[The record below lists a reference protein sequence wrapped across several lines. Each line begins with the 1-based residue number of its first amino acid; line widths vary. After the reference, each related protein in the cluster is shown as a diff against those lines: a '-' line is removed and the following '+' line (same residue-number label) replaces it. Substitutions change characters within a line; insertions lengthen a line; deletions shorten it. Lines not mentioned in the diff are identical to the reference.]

1 MSYRAW
7 AYIWIIILGAVAFS
21 VASLLTFSTRPTQWL
36 TFLLLTVLATWAQLY
51 KVQAPKHV
59 LFHAT
64 PIFLFAGVLLLDPL
78 LFILLV
84 AISHGVEWV
93 KERWIKSEHLRAW
106 YLQPFNIAKNS
117 LAGMAAH
124 LMYVAFDERISMLPR
139 PSAALLVTIAALVY
153 LVVNNLLLG
162 QALVLARGVSWRASG
177 VFNAEN
183 LMSEL
188 VLLLLGGI
196 VALLWQLSPAFVPLA
211 ISPVLLI
218 YRAMMVPKLKEEAQT
233 DSKTGLL
240 NARYLVKVLNDE
252 LARARRFE
260 RPFTVIMADLD
271 HLRNINNIY
280 GHFAGDVV
288 LAGIAKIIR
297 ETLHDYDIA
306 GRFGGEEFMLG
317 FPEADA
323 LQAQV
328 IAERVRMAIELS
340 EFDVSTSPTPI
351 KVTMSFGLA
360 CFPQDA
366 VTLEDLIHEADA
378 AVYQAKHQ
386 GRNQL
391 VCAADVPHYT
401 KVEYS
406 ISTRKQNTPKASATL
421 PDYAP
426 FMSVNGNEDHNRSI
440 NAPERECHN
449 IATADDGEKNGP
461 ISAHYDSQRDA
472 SEPSQPAGAR
482 PMSRWAWGY
491 IWTVLALG
499 VGLSAFVYSTF
510 TSSSVPWLAFAVL
523 FVLATVAQ
531 LKKVDGPNHLLFHA
545 TPVFFFAGV
554 LLLPP
559 FLLLLLILGPHLL
572 QWAKERWNKSPH
584 LRDWYLQ
591 PFNVAMYLIAAFS
604 AQWIYK
610 IFIPDMPN
618 SFTLSAIVMTMV
630 AAATYIVVN
639 NMILG
644 YALLLARGISWQQSG
659 VLKLETLLPEFIMVC
674 LGVVVAYLWVT
685 STWLILPALLPLVLM
700 YRALT
705 IPMLQAENMQKL
717 QRVNEELSAANSA
730 IQRVNDELFLTL
742 AKIFDA
748 RDPYVGGHAAQVAMY
763 AVAIANELGL
773 PTERIDIIRQSAY
786 LHDIGKIAISETI
799 LHKPSKLTNDEFE
812 IMKHH
817 AAIGAEFL
825 ETSQG
830 LRHLAPFVRHH
841 HERWDGRGYPSGLLG
856 EGIPLESRI
865 LNVCDSVEA
874 MASDRPYHKG
884 MSVDEIIAEVQRC
897 SGTQFD
903 PTIADAFVRIAERN
917 GAHFVRN
924 SAREVERSYANV
936 QDASALNSALFFA
949 KIYKQV
955 A

>member
-7 AYIWIIILGAVAFS
+7 AYIWSIILGAVAFS
-21 VASLLTFSTRPTQWL
+21 VVSLLTFMTRPTQWL

-51 KVQAPKHV
+51 KIQAPKHV

-64 PIFLFAGVLLLDPL
+64 PIFLFAGILLLDPL
-78 LFILLV
+78 LFILPV
-84 AISHGVEWV
+84 AISHGVEWI

-106 YLQPFNIAKNS
+106 YLQPFNIAKNI

-124 LMYVAFDERISMLPR
+124 LIYVAFDVHISMLPR
-139 PSAALLVTIAALVY
+139 PSEALLVTIGALVY

-177 VFNAEN
+177 VFDIEN

-211 ISPVLLI
+211 VSPVLLI

-240 NARYLVKVLNDE
+240 NARYLMKVLNEE
-252 LARARRFE
+252 LERARRFG

-271 HLRNINNIY
+271 HLRQINNIY

-288 LAGIAKIIR
+288 LSGVAKIVR
-297 ETLHDYDIA
+297 ETLHEYDIA

-317 FPEADA
+317 FPEADVV
-323 LQAQV
+323 QAQV
-328 IAERVRMAIELS
+328 LAERVRMAIELS
-340 EFDVSTSPTPI
+340 AFDVSTSPTPI

-406 ISTRKQNTPKASATL
+406 ISTRKQNIPKASATL
-421 PDYAP
+421 PDFAP
-426 FMSVNGNEDHNRSI
+426 FISVNGNEDHNRSV
-440 NAPERECHN
+440 NAPERECDN
-449 IATADDGEKNGP
+449 TSTVDDGEKNGP

-472 SEPSQPAGAR
+472 SEPSRPAGAR

-491 IWTVLALG
+491 IWAVLALG
-499 VGLSAFVYSTF
+499 VGLSAFAYSTF
-510 TSSSVPWLAFAVL
+510 TSISVPWLVFGIL

-531 LKKVDGPNHLLFHA
+531 LNKVDGPNHLLFHA

-559 FLLLLLILGPHLL
+559 FLLVLLIAGPHLL
-572 QWAKERWNKSPH
+572 QWAKERWHNSPH

-591 PFNVAMYLIAAFS
+591 PFNVAMYLIATFS

-610 IFIPDMPN
+610 TFVPGIPS
-618 SFTLSAIVMTMV
+618 SFTLSVITTIMV
-630 AAATYIVVN
+630 AAVTYIVVN
-639 NMILG
+639 NTILG
-644 YALLLARGISWQQSG
+644 CALQLARGISWQQSG
-659 VLKLETLLPEFIMVC
+659 VLNLQNLLPEFIMAC
-674 LGVVVAYLWVT
+674 LGVVVAWLWAT
-685 STWLILPALLPLVLM
+685 SPWLILLALSPLVVM
-700 YRALT
+700 YRALM
-705 IPMLQAENMQKL
+705 IPRLQAENMQRL
-717 QRVNEELSAANSA
+717 ERVNKDLEVANDA
-730 IQRVNDELFLTL
+730 IQQVNDELFLTL

-763 AVAIANELGL
+763 AVAIASELGL
-773 PTERIDIIRQSAY
+773 PTEHTDIIRQSAY
-786 LHDIGKIAISETI
+786 LHDIGKMAIPETI
-799 LHKPSKLTNDEFE
+799 LHKPGKLTDEEFE
-812 IMKHH
+812 VMKHH

-841 HERWDGRGYPSGLLG
+841 HERWDGGGYPSGLRG
-856 EGIPLESRI
+856 RDIPLESRI

-884 MSVDEIIAEVQRC
+884 MSVDEIIAEVRRC

-903 PTIADAFVRIAERN
+903 PAIADAFICIAERN
-917 GAHFVRN
+917 TTGFIRN
-924 SAREVERSYANV
+924 SAREVARSYANAKDSSV
-936 QDASALNSALFFA
+936 LTSLFA
-949 KIYKQV
+949 KIYTQL